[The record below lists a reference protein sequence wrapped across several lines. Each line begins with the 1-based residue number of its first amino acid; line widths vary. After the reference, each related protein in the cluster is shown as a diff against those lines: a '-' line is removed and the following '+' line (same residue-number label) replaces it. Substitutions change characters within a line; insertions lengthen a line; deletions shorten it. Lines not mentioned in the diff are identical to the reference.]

1 MNGVNNTDVPP
12 SYIKRLNRIWKTT
25 VVGSPGTV
33 DLTIDLE
40 QLGLPLNLNDSMY
53 VLLIDNDTEFSTGAT
68 IHTDGMSLD
77 GNVISFT
84 GVTFADSNF
93 FTIALKGGAY
103 TGPVG
108 IDRNI
113 KLWLKADAGVTGTA
127 PITTWEDQSG
137 NGYTAT
143 VPTNGPDLL
152 EDPINFNK
160 VLNFNQ
166 SNSEYLQIT
175 GGLLDVSAHSDMWVY
190 YVANFN
196 ANTATV
202 FNENMAGGEYF
213 SGLNAWGGNTVYHF
227 FGGSNIAGGNGVPLG
242 STNIWTMGTSTGT
255 GTPSGTRK
263 AIYRDGT
270 LILNNNNNDVS
281 LTGNGSDFYI
291 GGKWQGNSNYM
302 DGQLAE
308 LIIYEGVP
316 SVMEQEKI
324 QTYLAIKYGVRK
336 YSADNSSTVGQDER
350 DYFASDGSVIW
361 DFSANTG
368 YRTELTVIGRDD
380 LSLLSRPKSKSLE
393 ANSRVTMDKGGAFP
407 NDKDFIFWAT
417 TMQ

>member
-1 MNGVNNTDVPP
+1 MNGVNKTDVPP

-40 QLGLPLNLNDSMY
+40 QLGLPHNLNDSMY

-143 VPTNGPDLL
+143 VPTNGPDLV
-152 EDPINFNK
+152 DNQINFNK

-175 GGLLDVSAHSDMWVY
+175 GGVLDVSAHDDMWVY
-190 YVANFN
+190 YVANFD
-196 ANTATV
+196 ANYSTV
-202 FNENMAGGEYF
+202 FFENMANGERIGGI
-213 SGLNAWGGNTVYHF
+213 NAWGGSVQYHF
-227 FGGSNIAGGNGVPLG
+227 GGTNINTANGVPFG
-242 STNIWTMGTSTGT
+242 TTNIWTTGTSTGT
-255 GTPSGTRK
+255 GTPSGTLK
-263 AIYRDGT
+263 AIYRDGAT
-270 LILNNNNNDVS
+270 LVANNNNDLS

-291 GGKWQGNSNYM
+291 GGRWAATNNYYM
-302 DGQLAE
+302 GGQLAE
-308 LIIYEGVP
+308 LIVYEGVP
-316 SVMEQEKI
+316 SVIEQEKI
-324 QTYLAIKYGVRK
+324 QTYLAIKYGLRK
-336 YSADNSSTVGQDER
+336 NSANNASTTDQDER

-361 DFSANTG
+361 DYSANAG
-368 YRTELTVIGRDD
+368 YRTELTAIGRDD
-380 LSLLSRPKSKSLE
+380 VSLLSQPKSKSLE

-407 NDKDFIFWAT
+407 NDKDFIFWADE
-417 TMQ
+417 